1 MSPPVLLIINADT
14 CRHCVTL
21 LEDRVKINSTLK
33 QMCPTLRSM
42 WLCLDNMNFSIMP
55 QSMQSMLKYVP
66 IVMFF
71 PEDTWDHV
79 TATGDFTVA
88 QIMDPSYMGT
98 KIMIG
103 CDMYAQSLRIVS
115 WVCDITNSSMKFGD
129 LPIPEPIFSSHKSVP
144 LSSRP
149 GFRSY
154 SSGLSD
160 HSSEI
165 SGHSSSHSSGLSG
178 HSSSHSSGLSGHSSS
193 HSSGLSGH
201 SSSHSSGL
209 SGHSSSHSSSSS
221 GHSSGLGGHSSGLSG
236 HSSGLSGH
244 SSGLSGHSSSHSSG
258 LSGHSSSGRSGVSGS
273 SEIALSFNYHGT
285 ILTVKYDLNSKITL
299 GMYLS
304 NLGFNTEMSMD
315 LGKVLFPSDK
325 SSASFGKYSP
335 MYTE

>member
-1 MSPPVLLIINADT
+1 
-14 CRHCVTL
+14 
-21 LEDRVKINSTLK
+21 
-33 QMCPTLRSM
+33 
-42 WLCLDNMNFSIMP
+42 MP

-165 SGHSSSHSSGLSG
+165 
-178 HSSSHSSGLSGHSSS
+178 SGHSSS